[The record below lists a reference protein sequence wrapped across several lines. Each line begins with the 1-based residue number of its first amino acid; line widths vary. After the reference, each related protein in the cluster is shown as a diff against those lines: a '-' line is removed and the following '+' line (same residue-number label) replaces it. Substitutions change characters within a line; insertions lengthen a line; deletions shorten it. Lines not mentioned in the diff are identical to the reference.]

1 MNSENMK
8 KSLLISVLMTAAAL
22 TASAG
27 EHSRNFPRF
36 TFGIEGSYI
45 VTAAAYS
52 HSNYIADDGYRVD
65 NRSLTFRPAGN
76 GELLIN
82 AGYNITS
89 RMNLAFCSG
98 ISGISRG
105 ETVIPMSLRFTLF
118 FGKDPMRARW
128 FSFLDGGA
136 GIAVGRVTPLA
147 PIARIGT
154 GYRIS
159 LTRSAKLDFLMSLRG
174 IYTHP
179 QVKEP
184 VDGMPADVPQ
194 ERLRRSQAF
203 YGALTFGIG
212 LNF

>member
-8 KSLLISVLMTAAAL
+8 KIILISVLITAAAL
-22 TASAG
+22 SASAG
-27 EHSRNFPRF
+27 EHARQFPRF

-52 HSNYIADDGYRVD
+52 HSNFIADDGYRVD

-76 GELLIN
+76 GELLLN
-82 AGYNITS
+82 AGCNFGS

-105 ETVIPMSLRFTLF
+105 ETVVPMSLRFTFF
-118 FGKDPMRARW
+118 FGKDPMKARW

-136 GIAVGRVTPLA
+136 GIAVGREAPLA

-174 IYTHP
+174 IYSHP
-179 QVKEP
+179 QVKEI
-184 VDGMPADVPQ
+184 VDGAAAVVP
-194 ERLRRSQAF
+194 EGRLRRSQAF